1 MQPDNHQNDWQQPP
15 VAPSRAPY
23 AVPPVQNQN
32 DPQMSPRPADA
43 PVAPNA
49 SQDYGAA
56 TTPLQGPVQ
65 SQIASVPV
73 AQTAQEQP
81 AQLFDPPVTAQT
93 PLQTLAPQEVVT
105 PAAAQD
111 DQDHRAQESGGADKR
126 DADEAALLRWQGSEY
141 LQHDRGAGWYVAMV
155 FVVIALIALA
165 VFVLKS
171 ITFAILVPIMAVALL
186 IYVNRPPGILNYAL
200 SHKGLHINDKLYP
213 FSQFKSFGVVRH
225 NEVNSVVLVPRK
237 RFQIGQTLYFPTEIG
252 EQLVDM
258 LASRLPMKDTKLDA
272 IDKLL
277 ARLRI

>member
-32 DPQMSPRPADA
+32 DPQMSPHPTDA

-73 AQTAQEQP
+73 AQP
-81 AQLFDPPVTAQT
+81 AQT
-93 PLQTLAPQEVVT
+93 PLQALAPQEAVT
-105 PAAAQD
+105 PAVAQD
-111 DQDHRAQESGGADKR
+111 EQDPRTQESDGTDER